1 MWHYTRG
8 KTMSKA
14 GRKHDKRQWLL
25 SYLKRLVR
33 KRWFFRLVIAVV
45 WRIIDHYTD

>member
-8 KTMSKA
+8 KTMSKN

-25 SYLKRLVR
+25 SHLKRLVR
-33 KRWFFRLVIAVV
+33 KRWFIKLVIAVV
-45 WRIIDHYTD
+45 WKIIDHYTD